1 MNLLGLTAAGLLSGI
16 LAGFLGIGGGVLLV
30 PIMVRLGFAPVEAV
44 ATSSLA
50 IVVTAISGSFQNWR
64 MGYLDPKKVVLL
76 GLPALITAQLGV
88 VLADMFSPHWLL
100 AGFGLL
106 LLSNVYLVGMRKRV
120 VAQKARQEDPD
131 AAVFNEASPE
141 EMTAAL
147 TTASPAPMNP
157 LMARLITGGT
167 AGFLAGLFGVGGG
180 VIMVPLQILLM
191 GEKIKLAV
199 QTSLG
204 VIMIT
209 AISACVGHAVKGN
222 VRFEAGLLLGL
233 GGLIGVQVST
243 RFLPKLSD
251 RVVSFLFR
259 AMLVVL
265 SAYIFWQAWQSYT
278 GS

>member
-64 MGYLDPKKVVLL
+64 MGYLEPKKVLLL

-88 VLADMFSPHWLL
+88 VLADVFSPHWLL

-131 AAVFNEASPE
+131 ATVFNDAPPE
-141 EMTAAL
+141 DIAAAL
-147 TTASPAPMNP
+147 TAASPAPMDP

-191 GEKIKLAV
+191 GEKIKMAV

-243 RFLPKLSD
+243 RFLPKLPD

-259 AMLVVL
+259 AMLVLL
-265 SAYIFWQAWQSYT
+265 SVYIFWQAWQSYT